1 MTTEWEAMVKE
12 RSERLQAAHVR
23 RSVRRGMWSEL
34 GLSWADCGP
43 LGDICLGMAYLTA
56 DEVRAFDAELDR
68 RCSER
73 RQPEEVDHRPI
84 REEL

>member
-43 LGDICLGMAYLTA
+43 LGDICLGMAYQPGIRHSVCRA
-56 DEVRAFDAELDR
+56 HVANAVSAVVFRRSIVRCPAGGA
-68 RCSER
+68 
-73 RQPEEVDHRPI
+73 
-84 REEL
+84 